1 MANAEKPARLS
12 PRAAVQLAGI
22 HTYPAAVLPV
32 FIGAGAAFALGHGI
46 SPPALLLT
54 LVTAVCLQS
63 AVNTLNDRRDFV
75 SGLDTAENC
84 ADPTDAAF
92 IYEEASSEGALRLSL
107 GFLLCAAVCGGLLV
121 WKCGAELLFYGA
133 AGLLAITLYVLPKLS
148 FSELPLGEALS
159 GLAMGGV
166 LTCASFR
173 VQTGTLTVTAALL
186 SLPAVISIVCIML
199 ANNAS
204 DIEKD
209 AHAGR
214 RTLAVLLGRRRA
226 QALLRGL
233 LVLSA
238 AGALGLAAGLFPKS
252 AAIAALIVPAVL
264 LDRDIRSLFSACLAP
279 ARRGKTMAGVLSFNK
294 KCLGIYALAL
304 FLAGAAA

>member
-1 MANAEKPARLS
+1 MADADRPARLS
-12 PRAAVQLAGI
+12 LRAAVQLAGV

-32 FIGAGAAFALGHGI
+32 FLGAGAAFTLGHGI
-46 SPPALLLT
+46 SPPALGLT

-75 SGLDTAENC
+75 SGLDTAESC
-84 ADPTDAAF
+84 TDPTDAALV
-92 IYEEASSEGALRLSL
+92 YEGATPGGALRLAL
-107 GFLLCAAVCGGLLV
+107 AFLLCAAVCGGALV
-121 WKCGAELLFYGA
+121 FRCGARLLLYGA
-133 AGLLAITLYVLPKLS
+133 AGLLAILLYVLPKLS

-173 VQTGTLTVTAALL
+173 IQAGAPAGTAALL
-186 SLPAVISIVCIML
+186 SLPAVVSIGCIML
-199 ANNAS
+199 GNNVS

-209 AHAGR
+209 APAGR

-238 AGALGLAAGLFPKS
+238 AGALALAAGLFPKC
-252 AAIAALIVPAVL
+252 AAIAALIIPAAL
-264 LDRDIRSLFSACLAP
+264 LDRDIRALFTDALTP
-279 ARRGKTMAGVLSFNK
+279 AHRTRTMAGVLAFNK
-294 KCLGIYALAL
+294 KCIGVYAVSL